1 MPVSFDRWT
10 FLKIVE
16 VCFCIACL
24 TCKRVT
30 DDEASRLF
38 LYLQK
43 LSREWSLLNN
53 VTWDRIGSAVADAAY
68 GGYIIIT
75 SALLIGRI
83 FGELPTK
90 RRIVEIIL
98 LLIGAFLFVV
108 LGGLELAALES
119 VPSDLVDNA
128 AILGTLSLVTAALFL
143 LDIAGPKGKSEKG
156 IQHIK
161 VVRPEIQ
168 LIEKQIEPQIIKK
181 TEVIEVTKIPN
192 GKEAN
197 NFSNGVNMNIVY
209 PGQNGL
215 TKDKNSYKKMKDKPK
230 KFDIYGKDVD
240 SDTDEETKD
249 EEEHSPVWS
258 KIREGQ
264 YGKYEVNL
272 PTFWQSKSSNESYDR
287 PPSSPGDPG
296 YVQYTAK
303 RWGQQQYQTKTPRQ
317 SPTEV

>member
-24 TCKRVT
+24 TCKRIT

-53 VTWDRIGSAVADAAY
+53 VTWDRIGSAVADATY

-90 RRIVEIIL
+90 RRIVEIVL
-98 LLIGAFLFVV
+98 LLIGAFLFII

-128 AILGTLSLVTAALFL
+128 AVLGTLSLVTAALFL
-143 LDIAGPKGKSEKG
+143 LDMAGPKAKNEKG
-156 IQHIK
+156 IIQIK
-161 VVRPEIQ
+161 TVKPEIQ
-168 LIEKQIEPQIIKK
+168 LIEKHIEPQIVKK
-181 TEVIEVTKIPN
+181 MEIIEVTKIPN
-192 GKEAN
+192 GKETN
-197 NFSNGVNMNIVY
+197 NFSNDVNKNVTY
-209 PGQNGL
+209 PGQNGMS
-215 TKDKNSYKKMKDKPK
+215 KDQNGYKKMKDKPK
-230 KFDIYGKDVD
+230 KFDIYGKDID
-240 SDTDEETKD
+240 SDTEDETKD
-249 EEEHSPVWS
+249 EEQSPVWS
-258 KIREGQ
+258 KIREG
-264 YGKYEVNL
+264 
-272 PTFWQSKSSNESYDR
+272 
-287 PPSSPGDPG
+287 
-296 YVQYTAK
+296 
-303 RWGQQQYQTKTPRQ
+303 
-317 SPTEV
+317 